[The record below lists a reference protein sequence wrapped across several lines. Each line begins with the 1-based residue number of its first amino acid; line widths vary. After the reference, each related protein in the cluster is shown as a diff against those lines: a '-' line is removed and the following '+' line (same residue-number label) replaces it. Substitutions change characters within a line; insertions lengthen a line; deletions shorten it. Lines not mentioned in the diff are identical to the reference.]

1 MDCVFCKIIAGEIP
15 AYKVYEDDDV
25 LAFLD
30 ITPVNPGHTLVIP
43 KRHYD
48 DLLGLP
54 EAEAARLIGVVKKIA
69 PAVVAGVGA
78 AGFNLELNNGPVSG
92 QLVNHVHWHI
102 VPRYEGD
109 GRELWQGRSYE
120 AGEAEK
126 VREKIKSQLAV

>member
-1 MDCVFCKIIAGEIP
+1 MDCIFCKIVAGEIP

-48 DLLGLP
+48 NLLNLP
-54 EAEAARLIGVVKKIA
+54 EPEAHKLIGAVKKIA
-69 PAVVAGVGA
+69 PAILAGTGA
-78 AGFNLELNNGPVSG
+78 EGFNLELNNGSVSG

-109 GRELWQGRSYE
+109 GRELWRGRSYGE
-120 AGEAEK
+120 GEAE
-126 VREKIKSQLAV
+126 VIVEKIKSKI